1 MRSSAS
7 GNSCGAK
14 GNCIREGPATYSW
27 RQNQRQLLKA
37 RELGLPELR
46 VRQWSEKKKMNL
58 DHEQIRAEVLEILST
73 LAPGIQLARIVPEK
87 PLRAQIDLDSMDW
100 LNVLVAIHE
109 RLRVNIPESDYGKL
123 QTLDGIVAYLA
134 PKVAE
139 ASPD

>member
-1 MRSSAS
+1 
-7 GNSCGAK
+7 
-14 GNCIREGPATYSW
+14 
-27 RQNQRQLLKA
+27 
-37 RELGLPELR
+37 
-46 VRQWSEKKKMNL
+46 MNP
-58 DHEQIRAEVLEILST
+58 DHEQIRAEVLNILGT
-73 LAPGIQLARIVPEK
+73 LAPGIQLARIIPEK

>member
-1 MRSSAS
+1 
-7 GNSCGAK
+7 
-14 GNCIREGPATYSW
+14 
-27 RQNQRQLLKA
+27 
-37 RELGLPELR
+37 
-46 VRQWSEKKKMNL
+46 MNL

-73 LAPGIQLARIVPEK
+73 LAPGIQLARIIPEK

-123 QTLDGIVAYLA
+123 QTLDGIVDYLA
-134 PKVAE
+134 PKVTE